1 MVSSEKSMREQPE
14 MSVESEQSSPTV
26 RQHDPV
32 TLEVFAN
39 LFTSVAEEMGT
50 ALCRAAL
57 SPNIKERRDFS
68 CLICDRAGE
77 LVAQAAHI
85 PVHLGSAPLS
95 VKEVLRTMAL
105 ERGDVVMLNDP
116 FMGGTHLPDLT
127 MVAPVFLRDSDI
139 TPTFYV
145 SNRAHHADVGG
156 TSAGSMPV
164 SDEIFQEGII
174 VPPLRLVKAGKLNA
188 DILAFFLANVR
199 TPRERE
205 GDIQAQIASLN
216 KGIRR
221 LEEIARR
228 RSAEEMVLYAD
239 ALKDRSERMV
249 RTVLASIPDGTY
261 EAEDYLDDDG
271 FSDSPIPL
279 RVRIVVEGENAHV
292 DFTPSAAQVR
302 GNLNAVRAIT
312 VSAVLYVFRLIL
324 PQEIPANAGTLRPL
338 TITVPEG
345 SVLNARRP
353 AAVAGGNVET
363 SQRIVDVLLAALAA
377 ARPHLIPAASQGTMN
392 NLTIG
397 IAHPEPTQSFAY
409 YETIGGGA
417 GGGPLG
423 PGASAV
429 HTHMTNTMN
438 TPIEALEA
446 AYPLLVEKFCVRRGS
461 GGRGRHPGG
470 DGIRRDLRVLR
481 PAIVTL
487 ISERR
492 RFPPY
497 GLNGGT
503 PGACGKNV
511 LIRHDGSEVE
521 LPSKVSFRAEEGDM
535 ISVQTP
541 GGGGWGA
548 ES

>member
-1 MVSSEKSMREQPE
+1 

-68 CLICDRAGE
+68 CLICDRGGE

-156 TSAGSMPV
+156 TSAGSMPI

-174 VPPLRLVKAGKLNA
+174 VPPLRLVKAGKLDA

-249 RTVLASIPDGTY
+249 RRVLASIPDGTY

-292 DFTPSAAQVR
+292 DFTPSGAQVR

-324 PQEIPANAGTLRPL
+324 PEEIPANAGTLRPL

-392 NLTIG
+392 NVTIG
-397 IAHPEPTQSFAY
+397 IAHPDPTQSFFAY

-470 DGIRRDLRVLR
+470 DGIQRDLRVLR

-497 GLNGGT
+497 GLNGGS

-511 LIRHDGSEVE
+511 LIRHDGSEVD
-521 LPSKVSFRAEEGDM
+521 LPSKVSFRAEEGDV